1 MTFWPVRGWAGRG
14 HTRSSTCSST
24 GKLRCFMH
32 QCTATCCKQKHRS
45 FLYLNACRTNTVKVT
60 DRYQYPDNMPGD
72 EDAFSR
78 EPFVVRFKAPKTCEG
93 FFLWFFFDIYYHI
106 PFLFSILPY
115 FFLCLF
121 PAIQEF
127 VLIPQ
132 HTTPTNATKELDA
145 LYDVLQN
152 VRRMW
157 RTEVKA
163 NADHCRRTV

>member
-1 MTFWPVRGWAGRG
+1 MTRGTSMTFWPVRGWAGRG

-93 FFLWFFFDIYYHI
+93 FFLCFFFLTFITIYLFFSPSFLIFSSACFQLYRS
-106 PFLFSILPY
+106 LFSSLN
-115 FFLCLF
+115 
-121 PAIQEF
+121 
-127 VLIPQ
+127 
-132 HTTPTNATKELDA
+132 TPLRPTPLKSWMPCMTSC
-145 LYDVLQN
+145 
-152 VRRMW
+152 
-157 RTEVKA
+157 RT
-163 NADHCRRTV
+163 